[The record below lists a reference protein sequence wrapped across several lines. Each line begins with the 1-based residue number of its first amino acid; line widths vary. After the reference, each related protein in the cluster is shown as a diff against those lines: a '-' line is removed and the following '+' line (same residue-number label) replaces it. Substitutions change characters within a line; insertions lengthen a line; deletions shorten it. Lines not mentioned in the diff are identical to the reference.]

1 LLDRILIEEHGR
13 HIIVIESKSGE
24 AGMDDAL
31 ILDAGN
37 RSLT

>member
-13 HIIVIESKSGE
+13 HTTVIESKSGE
-24 AGMDDAL
+24 VGMDEAL

-37 RSLT
+37 RFLT